1 MFYNTYLKKGLNKM
15 VEIFKEFLN
24 KERPLNDGILRKL
37 QNNLRTEFIYN
48 SNAIEGNTLTL
59 RETDIILQFGIT
71 VKGKSLKEHNEVKGQ
86 EYALDFL
93 NEVLKKEEP
102 LSIRLIREFH
112 ALILND
118 DKDNRGRFK
127 QENNTILGA
136 KFQTTPFYQVEEKLQ
151 ELIDNFNESDK
162 NLIEKVAKFHN
173 DFEMVH
179 PFNDGNGRT
188 GRLLMNLELM
198 KNGYPITIIKNE
210 DRDDYHQALEIASID
225 KNYIPLT
232 EFIKRSI
239 ENTFWI
245 YDKHFNEET
254 KEKFENSNPIFED
267 DNFSA
272 EIEYKWEIMPFYL
285 PENIVEHPLYKK
297 WEQEK
302 KNIISLVDELIKKIE
317 TLKDKESFK
326 ADRAF
331 LANLKNISFGK
342 DKSLS
347 ENIQRV
353 NEIYKNISSS
363 ANKQIVTEISQKINN
378 LKREVETNIKFLTEK
393 RETLR
398 NHTEP
403 KEKER
408 LNQKITQL
416 DKDINNLKSKI
427 EEKEREIEKINS
439 SNKEEKLFIEEIK
452 LPLLPSVGKLYNA
465 KDINYLAIS
474 FWEEYDAANIEA
486 QRFNAK
492 LCANK

>member
-210 DRDDYHQALEIASID
+210 DRDDYYQALEIASID

-232 EFIKRSI
+232 KFIKRSV

-245 YDKHFNEET
+245 YYKHFNEET
-254 KEKFENSNPIFED
+254 KEKFEN
-267 DNFSA
+267 
-272 EIEYKWEIMPFYL
+272 YL
-285 PENIVEHPLYKK
+285 
-297 WEQEK
+297 K
-302 KNIISLVDELIKKIE
+302 KNKI
-317 TLKDKESFK
+317 
-326 ADRAF
+326 
-331 LANLKNISFGK
+331 
-342 DKSLS
+342 
-347 ENIQRV
+347 
-353 NEIYKNISSS
+353 
-363 ANKQIVTEISQKINN
+363 
-378 LKREVETNIKFLTEK
+378 
-393 RETLR
+393 
-398 NHTEP
+398 
-403 KEKER
+403 
-408 LNQKITQL
+408 
-416 DKDINNLKSKI
+416 
-427 EEKEREIEKINS
+427 EIEKFY
-439 SNKEEKLFIEEIK
+439 KEWVDRKPEILID
-452 LPLLPSVGKLYNA
+452 LPRN
-465 KDINYLAIS
+465 
-474 FWEEYDAANIEA
+474 WYDKIKV
-486 QRFNAK
+486 QTTK
-492 LCANK
+492 K

>member
-1 MFYNTYLKKGLNKM
+1 M

-24 KERPLNDGILRKL
+24 KEHPLNDGILRKL

-118 DKDNRGRFK
+118 DKDNRGKFK

-210 DRDDYHQALEIASID
+210 DRDDYYQALEIASID

-245 YDKHFNEET
+245 YYKHFNEET
-254 KEKFENSNPIFED
+254 KEKFEN
-267 DNFSA
+267 
-272 EIEYKWEIMPFYL
+272 YL
-285 PENIVEHPLYKK
+285 
-297 WEQEK
+297 K
-302 KNIISLVDELIKKIE
+302 KNKI
-317 TLKDKESFK
+317 
-326 ADRAF
+326 
-331 LANLKNISFGK
+331 
-342 DKSLS
+342 
-347 ENIQRV
+347 
-353 NEIYKNISSS
+353 
-363 ANKQIVTEISQKINN
+363 
-378 LKREVETNIKFLTEK
+378 
-393 RETLR
+393 
-398 NHTEP
+398 
-403 KEKER
+403 
-408 LNQKITQL
+408 
-416 DKDINNLKSKI
+416 
-427 EEKEREIEKINS
+427 EIEKFY
-439 SNKEEKLFIEEIK
+439 KEWIDRKPEILID
-452 LPLLPSVGKLYNA
+452 LPRN
-465 KDINYLAIS
+465 
-474 FWEEYDAANIEA
+474 WYDKIKV
-486 QRFNAK
+486 QTTK
-492 LCANK
+492 K

>member
-1 MFYNTYLKKGLNKM
+1 MFYNAYLKKGLNKM

-210 DRDDYHQALEIASID
+210 DRDDYYQALEIASID

-232 EFIKRSI
+232 EFIKRSV

-245 YDKHFNEET
+245 YYKHFNEET
-254 KEKFENSNPIFED
+254 KEKFEN
-267 DNFSA
+267 
-272 EIEYKWEIMPFYL
+272 YL
-285 PENIVEHPLYKK
+285 
-297 WEQEK
+297 K
-302 KNIISLVDELIKKIE
+302 KNKI
-317 TLKDKESFK
+317 
-326 ADRAF
+326 
-331 LANLKNISFGK
+331 
-342 DKSLS
+342 
-347 ENIQRV
+347 
-353 NEIYKNISSS
+353 
-363 ANKQIVTEISQKINN
+363 
-378 LKREVETNIKFLTEK
+378 
-393 RETLR
+393 
-398 NHTEP
+398 
-403 KEKER
+403 
-408 LNQKITQL
+408 
-416 DKDINNLKSKI
+416 
-427 EEKEREIEKINS
+427 EIEKFY
-439 SNKEEKLFIEEIK
+439 KEWVDRKPEILID
-452 LPLLPSVGKLYNA
+452 LPRN
-465 KDINYLAIS
+465 
-474 FWEEYDAANIEA
+474 WYDKIKV
-486 QRFNAK
+486 QTTK
-492 LCANK
+492 K

>member
-210 DRDDYHQALEIASID
+210 DRDDYYQALEIASID

-232 EFIKRSI
+232 EFIKRSV

-245 YDKHFNEET
+245 YYKHFNEKT
-254 KEKFENSNPIFED
+254 KEKFEN
-267 DNFSA
+267 
-272 EIEYKWEIMPFYL
+272 YL
-285 PENIVEHPLYKK
+285 
-297 WEQEK
+297 K
-302 KNIISLVDELIKKIE
+302 KNGI
-317 TLKDKESFK
+317 
-326 ADRAF
+326 
-331 LANLKNISFGK
+331 
-342 DKSLS
+342 
-347 ENIQRV
+347 
-353 NEIYKNISSS
+353 
-363 ANKQIVTEISQKINN
+363 
-378 LKREVETNIKFLTEK
+378 
-393 RETLR
+393 
-398 NHTEP
+398 
-403 KEKER
+403 
-408 LNQKITQL
+408 
-416 DKDINNLKSKI
+416 
-427 EEKEREIEKINS
+427 EIEKFY
-439 SNKEEKLFIEEIK
+439 KEWIDRKPEILID
-452 LPLLPSVGKLYNA
+452 LPRN
-465 KDINYLAIS
+465 
-474 FWEEYDAANIEA
+474 WYDKIKV
-486 QRFNAK
+486 QTTK
-492 LCANK
+492 K

>member
-1 MFYNTYLKKGLNKM
+1 LKKGLNKM

-24 KERPLNDGILRKL
+24 KEHPLNDGILRKL

-136 KFQTTPFYQVEEKLQ
+136 KFQTTPFYKVEEKLQ

-210 DRDDYHQALEIASID
+210 DRDDYYQALEIASID

-232 EFIKRSI
+232 EFIKRSV

-245 YDKHFNEET
+245 YYKHFNEET
-254 KEKFENSNPIFED
+254 KEKFEN
-267 DNFSA
+267 
-272 EIEYKWEIMPFYL
+272 YL
-285 PENIVEHPLYKK
+285 
-297 WEQEK
+297 K
-302 KNIISLVDELIKKIE
+302 KN
-317 TLKDKESFK
+317 
-326 ADRAF
+326 
-331 LANLKNISFGK
+331 
-342 DKSLS
+342 
-347 ENIQRV
+347 
-353 NEIYKNISSS
+353 EI
-363 ANKQIVTEISQKINN
+363 
-378 LKREVETNIKFLTEK
+378 
-393 RETLR
+393 
-398 NHTEP
+398 
-403 KEKER
+403 
-408 LNQKITQL
+408 
-416 DKDINNLKSKI
+416 
-427 EEKEREIEKINS
+427 EIEKFY
-439 SNKEEKLFIEEIK
+439 KEWIDRKPEILID
-452 LPLLPSVGKLYNA
+452 LPRN
-465 KDINYLAIS
+465 
-474 FWEEYDAANIEA
+474 WYDKIKV
-486 QRFNAK
+486 QTTK
-492 LCANK
+492 K

>member
-93 NEVLKKEEP
+93 NEVLKKEES

-210 DRDDYHQALEIASID
+210 DRDDYYQALEIASID

-232 EFIKRSI
+232 EFIKRSV

-245 YDKHFNEET
+245 YYKHFNEET
-254 KEKFENSNPIFED
+254 KEKFEN
-267 DNFSA
+267 
-272 EIEYKWEIMPFYL
+272 YL
-285 PENIVEHPLYKK
+285 
-297 WEQEK
+297 K
-302 KNIISLVDELIKKIE
+302 KN
-317 TLKDKESFK
+317 
-326 ADRAF
+326 
-331 LANLKNISFGK
+331 
-342 DKSLS
+342 
-347 ENIQRV
+347 
-353 NEIYKNISSS
+353 EI
-363 ANKQIVTEISQKINN
+363 
-378 LKREVETNIKFLTEK
+378 
-393 RETLR
+393 
-398 NHTEP
+398 
-403 KEKER
+403 
-408 LNQKITQL
+408 
-416 DKDINNLKSKI
+416 
-427 EEKEREIEKINS
+427 EIEKFY
-439 SNKEEKLFIEEIK
+439 KEWIDRKPEILIDLPRNWYDKIHEK
-452 LPLLPSVGKLYNA
+452 V
-465 KDINYLAIS
+465 
-474 FWEEYDAANIEA
+474 
-486 QRFNAK
+486 R
-492 LCANK
+492 

>member
-210 DRDDYHQALEIASID
+210 NRDDYYQALEIASID

-232 EFIKRSI
+232 KFIKRSV

-245 YDKHFNEET
+245 YYKHFNEET
-254 KEKFENSNPIFED
+254 KEKFEN
-267 DNFSA
+267 
-272 EIEYKWEIMPFYL
+272 YL
-285 PENIVEHPLYKK
+285 
-297 WEQEK
+297 K
-302 KNIISLVDELIKKIE
+302 KN
-317 TLKDKESFK
+317 
-326 ADRAF
+326 
-331 LANLKNISFGK
+331 
-342 DKSLS
+342 
-347 ENIQRV
+347 
-353 NEIYKNISSS
+353 EI
-363 ANKQIVTEISQKINN
+363 
-378 LKREVETNIKFLTEK
+378 
-393 RETLR
+393 
-398 NHTEP
+398 
-403 KEKER
+403 
-408 LNQKITQL
+408 
-416 DKDINNLKSKI
+416 
-427 EEKEREIEKINS
+427 EIEKFY
-439 SNKEEKLFIEEIK
+439 KEWVDRKPEILID
-452 LPLLPSVGKLYNA
+452 LPRN
-465 KDINYLAIS
+465 
-474 FWEEYDAANIEA
+474 WYDKIKV
-486 QRFNAK
+486 QTTK
-492 LCANK
+492 K

>member
-210 DRDDYHQALEIASID
+210 DRDDYYQALEIASID

-232 EFIKRSI
+232 EFIKRSV

-245 YDKHFNEET
+245 SYKHFNEET
-254 KEKFENSNPIFED
+254 KEKFEN
-267 DNFSA
+267 
-272 EIEYKWEIMPFYL
+272 YL
-285 PENIVEHPLYKK
+285 
-297 WEQEK
+297 K
-302 KNIISLVDELIKKIE
+302 KN
-317 TLKDKESFK
+317 
-326 ADRAF
+326 
-331 LANLKNISFGK
+331 
-342 DKSLS
+342 
-347 ENIQRV
+347 
-353 NEIYKNISSS
+353 EI
-363 ANKQIVTEISQKINN
+363 
-378 LKREVETNIKFLTEK
+378 
-393 RETLR
+393 
-398 NHTEP
+398 
-403 KEKER
+403 
-408 LNQKITQL
+408 
-416 DKDINNLKSKI
+416 
-427 EEKEREIEKINS
+427 EIEKFY
-439 SNKEEKLFIEEIK
+439 KEWIDKKPEILID
-452 LPLLPSVGKLYNA
+452 LPRN
-465 KDINYLAIS
+465 
-474 FWEEYDAANIEA
+474 WYDKIKV
-486 QRFNAK
+486 QTTK
-492 LCANK
+492 K

>member
-24 KERPLNDGILRKL
+24 KEHPLNDGILRKL

-210 DRDDYHQALEIASID
+210 DRDDYYQALEIASID

-245 YDKHFNEET
+245 YYKHFNEET
-254 KEKFENSNPIFED
+254 KEKFEN
-267 DNFSA
+267 
-272 EIEYKWEIMPFYL
+272 YL
-285 PENIVEHPLYKK
+285 
-297 WEQEK
+297 K
-302 KNIISLVDELIKKIE
+302 KN
-317 TLKDKESFK
+317 
-326 ADRAF
+326 
-331 LANLKNISFGK
+331 
-342 DKSLS
+342 
-347 ENIQRV
+347 
-353 NEIYKNISSS
+353 EI
-363 ANKQIVTEISQKINN
+363 
-378 LKREVETNIKFLTEK
+378 
-393 RETLR
+393 
-398 NHTEP
+398 
-403 KEKER
+403 
-408 LNQKITQL
+408 
-416 DKDINNLKSKI
+416 
-427 EEKEREIEKINS
+427 EIEKFY
-439 SNKEEKLFIEEIK
+439 KEWVDRKPEILID
-452 LPLLPSVGKLYNA
+452 LPRN
-465 KDINYLAIS
+465 
-474 FWEEYDAANIEA
+474 WYDKIKV
-486 QRFNAK
+486 QTTK
-492 LCANK
+492 K

>member
-24 KERPLNDGILRKL
+24 KEHPLNDGILRKL

-245 YDKHFNEET
+245 YYKHFNEET
-254 KEKFENSNPIFED
+254 KEKFEN
-267 DNFSA
+267 
-272 EIEYKWEIMPFYL
+272 YL
-285 PENIVEHPLYKK
+285 
-297 WEQEK
+297 K
-302 KNIISLVDELIKKIE
+302 KNKI
-317 TLKDKESFK
+317 
-326 ADRAF
+326 
-331 LANLKNISFGK
+331 
-342 DKSLS
+342 
-347 ENIQRV
+347 
-353 NEIYKNISSS
+353 
-363 ANKQIVTEISQKINN
+363 
-378 LKREVETNIKFLTEK
+378 
-393 RETLR
+393 
-398 NHTEP
+398 
-403 KEKER
+403 
-408 LNQKITQL
+408 
-416 DKDINNLKSKI
+416 
-427 EEKEREIEKINS
+427 EIEKFY
-439 SNKEEKLFIEEIK
+439 KEWVDRKPEILID
-452 LPLLPSVGKLYNA
+452 LPRN
-465 KDINYLAIS
+465 
-474 FWEEYDAANIEA
+474 WYDKIKV
-486 QRFNAK
+486 QTTK
-492 LCANK
+492 K

>member
-1 MFYNTYLKKGLNKM
+1 M

-24 KERPLNDGILRKL
+24 KEHPLNDGILRKL

-136 KFQTTPFYQVEEKLQ
+136 KFQTTPFYKVEEKLQ

-210 DRDDYHQALEIASID
+210 DRDDYYQALEIASID

-232 EFIKRSI
+232 EFIKRSV

-245 YDKHFNEET
+245 YYKHFNEET
-254 KEKFENSNPIFED
+254 KEKFEN
-267 DNFSA
+267 
-272 EIEYKWEIMPFYL
+272 YL
-285 PENIVEHPLYKK
+285 
-297 WEQEK
+297 K
-302 KNIISLVDELIKKIE
+302 KN
-317 TLKDKESFK
+317 
-326 ADRAF
+326 
-331 LANLKNISFGK
+331 
-342 DKSLS
+342 
-347 ENIQRV
+347 
-353 NEIYKNISSS
+353 EI
-363 ANKQIVTEISQKINN
+363 
-378 LKREVETNIKFLTEK
+378 
-393 RETLR
+393 
-398 NHTEP
+398 
-403 KEKER
+403 
-408 LNQKITQL
+408 
-416 DKDINNLKSKI
+416 
-427 EEKEREIEKINS
+427 EIEKFY
-439 SNKEEKLFIEEIK
+439 KEWVDRKPEILID
-452 LPLLPSVGKLYNA
+452 LPRN
-465 KDINYLAIS
+465 
-474 FWEEYDAANIEA
+474 WYDKIKV
-486 QRFNAK
+486 QTTK
-492 LCANK
+492 K

>member
-1 MFYNTYLKKGLNKM
+1 MFCNTYLKKGLNKM

-210 DRDDYHQALEIASID
+210 DRDDYYQALEIASID

-245 YDKHFNEET
+245 YYKHFNEET
-254 KEKFENSNPIFED
+254 KEKFEN
-267 DNFSA
+267 
-272 EIEYKWEIMPFYL
+272 YL
-285 PENIVEHPLYKK
+285 
-297 WEQEK
+297 K
-302 KNIISLVDELIKKIE
+302 KN
-317 TLKDKESFK
+317 
-326 ADRAF
+326 
-331 LANLKNISFGK
+331 
-342 DKSLS
+342 
-347 ENIQRV
+347 
-353 NEIYKNISSS
+353 EI
-363 ANKQIVTEISQKINN
+363 
-378 LKREVETNIKFLTEK
+378 
-393 RETLR
+393 
-398 NHTEP
+398 
-403 KEKER
+403 
-408 LNQKITQL
+408 
-416 DKDINNLKSKI
+416 
-427 EEKEREIEKINS
+427 EIEKFY
-439 SNKEEKLFIEEIK
+439 KEWVDRKPEILID
-452 LPLLPSVGKLYNA
+452 LPRN
-465 KDINYLAIS
+465 
-474 FWEEYDAANIEA
+474 WYDKIKV
-486 QRFNAK
+486 QTTK
-492 LCANK
+492 K

>member
-210 DRDDYHQALEIASID
+210 DRDDYYQALEIASID

-245 YDKHFNEET
+245 YYKHFNEET
-254 KEKFENSNPIFED
+254 KEKFEN
-267 DNFSA
+267 
-272 EIEYKWEIMPFYL
+272 YL
-285 PENIVEHPLYKK
+285 
-297 WEQEK
+297 K
-302 KNIISLVDELIKKIE
+302 KNGI
-317 TLKDKESFK
+317 
-326 ADRAF
+326 
-331 LANLKNISFGK
+331 
-342 DKSLS
+342 
-347 ENIQRV
+347 
-353 NEIYKNISSS
+353 
-363 ANKQIVTEISQKINN
+363 
-378 LKREVETNIKFLTEK
+378 
-393 RETLR
+393 
-398 NHTEP
+398 
-403 KEKER
+403 
-408 LNQKITQL
+408 
-416 DKDINNLKSKI
+416 
-427 EEKEREIEKINS
+427 EIEKFY
-439 SNKEEKLFIEEIK
+439 KEWIDRKPEILID
-452 LPLLPSVGKLYNA
+452 LPRN
-465 KDINYLAIS
+465 
-474 FWEEYDAANIEA
+474 WYDKIKV
-486 QRFNAK
+486 QTTK
-492 LCANK
+492 K

>member
-136 KFQTTPFYQVEEKLQ
+136 KFQTTPFYHVEEKLQ

-210 DRDDYHQALEIASID
+210 DRDDYYQALEIASID

-245 YDKHFNEET
+245 YYKHFNEET
-254 KEKFENSNPIFED
+254 KEKFEN
-267 DNFSA
+267 
-272 EIEYKWEIMPFYL
+272 YL
-285 PENIVEHPLYKK
+285 
-297 WEQEK
+297 K
-302 KNIISLVDELIKKIE
+302 KNGI
-317 TLKDKESFK
+317 
-326 ADRAF
+326 
-331 LANLKNISFGK
+331 
-342 DKSLS
+342 
-347 ENIQRV
+347 
-353 NEIYKNISSS
+353 
-363 ANKQIVTEISQKINN
+363 
-378 LKREVETNIKFLTEK
+378 
-393 RETLR
+393 
-398 NHTEP
+398 
-403 KEKER
+403 
-408 LNQKITQL
+408 
-416 DKDINNLKSKI
+416 
-427 EEKEREIEKINS
+427 EIEKFY
-439 SNKEEKLFIEEIK
+439 KEWVDRKPEILID
-452 LPLLPSVGKLYNA
+452 LPRN
-465 KDINYLAIS
+465 
-474 FWEEYDAANIEA
+474 WYDKIKV
-486 QRFNAK
+486 QTTK
-492 LCANK
+492 K

>member
-1 MFYNTYLKKGLNKM
+1 M

-210 DRDDYHQALEIASID
+210 DRDDYYQALEIASID

-232 EFIKRSI
+232 EFIKRSV

-245 YDKHFNEET
+245 YYKHFNEET
-254 KEKFENSNPIFED
+254 KEKFEN
-267 DNFSA
+267 
-272 EIEYKWEIMPFYL
+272 YL
-285 PENIVEHPLYKK
+285 
-297 WEQEK
+297 K
-302 KNIISLVDELIKKIE
+302 KNKI
-317 TLKDKESFK
+317 
-326 ADRAF
+326 
-331 LANLKNISFGK
+331 
-342 DKSLS
+342 
-347 ENIQRV
+347 
-353 NEIYKNISSS
+353 
-363 ANKQIVTEISQKINN
+363 
-378 LKREVETNIKFLTEK
+378 
-393 RETLR
+393 
-398 NHTEP
+398 
-403 KEKER
+403 
-408 LNQKITQL
+408 
-416 DKDINNLKSKI
+416 
-427 EEKEREIEKINS
+427 EIEKFY
-439 SNKEEKLFIEEIK
+439 KEWIDRKPEILID
-452 LPLLPSVGKLYNA
+452 LPRN
-465 KDINYLAIS
+465 
-474 FWEEYDAANIEA
+474 WYDKIKV
-486 QRFNAK
+486 QTTK
-492 LCANK
+492 K

>member
-210 DRDDYHQALEIASID
+210 DRGDYYQALEIASID

-232 EFIKRSI
+232 EFIKRSV

-245 YDKHFNEET
+245 YYKHFNEET
-254 KEKFENSNPIFED
+254 KEKFEN
-267 DNFSA
+267 
-272 EIEYKWEIMPFYL
+272 YL
-285 PENIVEHPLYKK
+285 
-297 WEQEK
+297 K
-302 KNIISLVDELIKKIE
+302 KNGI
-317 TLKDKESFK
+317 
-326 ADRAF
+326 
-331 LANLKNISFGK
+331 
-342 DKSLS
+342 
-347 ENIQRV
+347 
-353 NEIYKNISSS
+353 
-363 ANKQIVTEISQKINN
+363 
-378 LKREVETNIKFLTEK
+378 
-393 RETLR
+393 
-398 NHTEP
+398 
-403 KEKER
+403 
-408 LNQKITQL
+408 
-416 DKDINNLKSKI
+416 
-427 EEKEREIEKINS
+427 EIEKFY
-439 SNKEEKLFIEEIK
+439 KEWVDRKPEIFIDLPRNWYDKIK
-452 LPLLPSVGKLYNA
+452 VQTTK
-465 KDINYLAIS
+465 K
-474 FWEEYDAANIEA
+474 
-486 QRFNAK
+486 
-492 LCANK
+492 

>member
-1 MFYNTYLKKGLNKM
+1 M

-93 NEVLKKEEP
+93 NEVLKKEES

-210 DRDDYHQALEIASID
+210 DRDDYYQALEIASID

-232 EFIKRSI
+232 EFIKRSV

-245 YDKHFNEET
+245 YYKHFNEET
-254 KEKFENSNPIFED
+254 KEKFEN
-267 DNFSA
+267 
-272 EIEYKWEIMPFYL
+272 YL
-285 PENIVEHPLYKK
+285 
-297 WEQEK
+297 K
-302 KNIISLVDELIKKIE
+302 KN
-317 TLKDKESFK
+317 
-326 ADRAF
+326 
-331 LANLKNISFGK
+331 
-342 DKSLS
+342 
-347 ENIQRV
+347 
-353 NEIYKNISSS
+353 EI
-363 ANKQIVTEISQKINN
+363 
-378 LKREVETNIKFLTEK
+378 
-393 RETLR
+393 
-398 NHTEP
+398 
-403 KEKER
+403 
-408 LNQKITQL
+408 
-416 DKDINNLKSKI
+416 
-427 EEKEREIEKINS
+427 EIEKFY
-439 SNKEEKLFIEEIK
+439 KEWIDRKPEILIDLPRNWYDKIHEK
-452 LPLLPSVGKLYNA
+452 V
-465 KDINYLAIS
+465 
-474 FWEEYDAANIEA
+474 
-486 QRFNAK
+486 R
-492 LCANK
+492 

>member
-162 NLIEKVAKFHN
+162 NLIEKVAKFYN

-210 DRDDYHQALEIASID
+210 DRDDYYQALEIASID

-232 EFIKRSI
+232 EFIKRSV

-245 YDKHFNEET
+245 YYKHFNEET
-254 KEKFENSNPIFED
+254 KEKFEN
-267 DNFSA
+267 
-272 EIEYKWEIMPFYL
+272 YL
-285 PENIVEHPLYKK
+285 
-297 WEQEK
+297 K
-302 KNIISLVDELIKKIE
+302 KN
-317 TLKDKESFK
+317 
-326 ADRAF
+326 
-331 LANLKNISFGK
+331 
-342 DKSLS
+342 
-347 ENIQRV
+347 
-353 NEIYKNISSS
+353 EI
-363 ANKQIVTEISQKINN
+363 
-378 LKREVETNIKFLTEK
+378 
-393 RETLR
+393 
-398 NHTEP
+398 
-403 KEKER
+403 
-408 LNQKITQL
+408 
-416 DKDINNLKSKI
+416 
-427 EEKEREIEKINS
+427 EIEKFY
-439 SNKEEKLFIEEIK
+439 KEWIDRKPEILID
-452 LPLLPSVGKLYNA
+452 LPRN
-465 KDINYLAIS
+465 
-474 FWEEYDAANIEA
+474 WYDKIKV
-486 QRFNAK
+486 QTTK
-492 LCANK
+492 K

>member
-1 MFYNTYLKKGLNKM
+1 MFCNTYLKKGLNKM

-210 DRDDYHQALEIASID
+210 DRDDYYQALEIASID

-232 EFIKRSI
+232 EFIKRSV

-245 YDKHFNEET
+245 YYKHFNEET
-254 KEKFENSNPIFED
+254 KEKFEN
-267 DNFSA
+267 
-272 EIEYKWEIMPFYL
+272 YL
-285 PENIVEHPLYKK
+285 
-297 WEQEK
+297 K
-302 KNIISLVDELIKKIE
+302 KNGI
-317 TLKDKESFK
+317 
-326 ADRAF
+326 
-331 LANLKNISFGK
+331 
-342 DKSLS
+342 
-347 ENIQRV
+347 
-353 NEIYKNISSS
+353 
-363 ANKQIVTEISQKINN
+363 
-378 LKREVETNIKFLTEK
+378 
-393 RETLR
+393 
-398 NHTEP
+398 
-403 KEKER
+403 
-408 LNQKITQL
+408 
-416 DKDINNLKSKI
+416 
-427 EEKEREIEKINS
+427 EIEKFY
-439 SNKEEKLFIEEIK
+439 KEWIDRKPEILID
-452 LPLLPSVGKLYNA
+452 LPRN
-465 KDINYLAIS
+465 
-474 FWEEYDAANIEA
+474 WYDKIKV
-486 QRFNAK
+486 QTTK
-492 LCANK
+492 K

>member
-24 KERPLNDGILRKL
+24 KEHPLNDGILRKL

-210 DRDDYHQALEIASID
+210 DRDDYYQALEIASID

-232 EFIKRSI
+232 EFIKRSV

-245 YDKHFNEET
+245 YYKHFNEET
-254 KEKFENSNPIFED
+254 KEKFEN
-267 DNFSA
+267 
-272 EIEYKWEIMPFYL
+272 YL
-285 PENIVEHPLYKK
+285 
-297 WEQEK
+297 K
-302 KNIISLVDELIKKIE
+302 KN
-317 TLKDKESFK
+317 
-326 ADRAF
+326 
-331 LANLKNISFGK
+331 
-342 DKSLS
+342 
-347 ENIQRV
+347 
-353 NEIYKNISSS
+353 EI
-363 ANKQIVTEISQKINN
+363 
-378 LKREVETNIKFLTEK
+378 
-393 RETLR
+393 
-398 NHTEP
+398 
-403 KEKER
+403 
-408 LNQKITQL
+408 
-416 DKDINNLKSKI
+416 
-427 EEKEREIEKINS
+427 EIEKFY
-439 SNKEEKLFIEEIK
+439 KEWIDRKPEILID
-452 LPLLPSVGKLYNA
+452 LPRN
-465 KDINYLAIS
+465 
-474 FWEEYDAANIEA
+474 WYDKIKV
-486 QRFNAK
+486 QTTK
-492 LCANK
+492 K

>member
-24 KERPLNDGILRKL
+24 KEHPLNDGILRKL

-136 KFQTTPFYQVEEKLQ
+136 KFQTTPFYKVEEKLQ

-210 DRDDYHQALEIASID
+210 DRDDYYQALEIASID

-245 YDKHFNEET
+245 YYKHFNEET
-254 KEKFENSNPIFED
+254 KEKFEN
-267 DNFSA
+267 
-272 EIEYKWEIMPFYL
+272 YL
-285 PENIVEHPLYKK
+285 
-297 WEQEK
+297 K
-302 KNIISLVDELIKKIE
+302 KNKI
-317 TLKDKESFK
+317 
-326 ADRAF
+326 
-331 LANLKNISFGK
+331 
-342 DKSLS
+342 
-347 ENIQRV
+347 
-353 NEIYKNISSS
+353 
-363 ANKQIVTEISQKINN
+363 
-378 LKREVETNIKFLTEK
+378 
-393 RETLR
+393 
-398 NHTEP
+398 
-403 KEKER
+403 
-408 LNQKITQL
+408 
-416 DKDINNLKSKI
+416 
-427 EEKEREIEKINS
+427 EIEKFY
-439 SNKEEKLFIEEIK
+439 KEWVDRKPEILID
-452 LPLLPSVGKLYNA
+452 LPRN
-465 KDINYLAIS
+465 
-474 FWEEYDAANIEA
+474 WYDKIKV
-486 QRFNAK
+486 QTTK
-492 LCANK
+492 K

>member
-1 MFYNTYLKKGLNKM
+1 M

-118 DKDNRGRFK
+118 DKDNRGKFK

-210 DRDDYHQALEIASID
+210 DRDDYYQALEIASID

-245 YDKHFNEET
+245 YYKHFNEET
-254 KEKFENSNPIFED
+254 KEKFEN
-267 DNFSA
+267 
-272 EIEYKWEIMPFYL
+272 YL
-285 PENIVEHPLYKK
+285 
-297 WEQEK
+297 K
-302 KNIISLVDELIKKIE
+302 KNKI
-317 TLKDKESFK
+317 
-326 ADRAF
+326 
-331 LANLKNISFGK
+331 
-342 DKSLS
+342 
-347 ENIQRV
+347 
-353 NEIYKNISSS
+353 
-363 ANKQIVTEISQKINN
+363 
-378 LKREVETNIKFLTEK
+378 
-393 RETLR
+393 
-398 NHTEP
+398 
-403 KEKER
+403 
-408 LNQKITQL
+408 
-416 DKDINNLKSKI
+416 
-427 EEKEREIEKINS
+427 EIEKFY
-439 SNKEEKLFIEEIK
+439 KEWVDRKPEILID
-452 LPLLPSVGKLYNA
+452 LPRN
-465 KDINYLAIS
+465 
-474 FWEEYDAANIEA
+474 WYDKIKV
-486 QRFNAK
+486 QTTK
-492 LCANK
+492 K

>member
-210 DRDDYHQALEIASID
+210 DRDDYYQALEIASID

-232 EFIKRSI
+232 EFIKRSV

-245 YDKHFNEET
+245 YYKHFNEET
-254 KEKFENSNPIFED
+254 KEKFEN
-267 DNFSA
+267 
-272 EIEYKWEIMPFYL
+272 YL
-285 PENIVEHPLYKK
+285 
-297 WEQEK
+297 K
-302 KNIISLVDELIKKIE
+302 KN
-317 TLKDKESFK
+317 
-326 ADRAF
+326 
-331 LANLKNISFGK
+331 
-342 DKSLS
+342 
-347 ENIQRV
+347 
-353 NEIYKNISSS
+353 EI
-363 ANKQIVTEISQKINN
+363 
-378 LKREVETNIKFLTEK
+378 
-393 RETLR
+393 
-398 NHTEP
+398 
-403 KEKER
+403 
-408 LNQKITQL
+408 
-416 DKDINNLKSKI
+416 
-427 EEKEREIEKINS
+427 EIEKFY
-439 SNKEEKLFIEEIK
+439 KEWVDKKPEILID
-452 LPLLPSVGKLYNA
+452 LPRN
-465 KDINYLAIS
+465 
-474 FWEEYDAANIEA
+474 WYDKIKV
-486 QRFNAK
+486 QTTK
-492 LCANK
+492 K

>member
-24 KERPLNDGILRKL
+24 KEHPLNDGILRKL

-210 DRDDYHQALEIASID
+210 DRDDYYQALEIASID

-245 YDKHFNEET
+245 YYKHFNEET
-254 KEKFENSNPIFED
+254 KEKFEN
-267 DNFSA
+267 
-272 EIEYKWEIMPFYL
+272 YL
-285 PENIVEHPLYKK
+285 
-297 WEQEK
+297 K
-302 KNIISLVDELIKKIE
+302 KN
-317 TLKDKESFK
+317 
-326 ADRAF
+326 
-331 LANLKNISFGK
+331 
-342 DKSLS
+342 
-347 ENIQRV
+347 
-353 NEIYKNISSS
+353 EI
-363 ANKQIVTEISQKINN
+363 
-378 LKREVETNIKFLTEK
+378 
-393 RETLR
+393 
-398 NHTEP
+398 
-403 KEKER
+403 
-408 LNQKITQL
+408 
-416 DKDINNLKSKI
+416 
-427 EEKEREIEKINS
+427 EIEKFY
-439 SNKEEKLFIEEIK
+439 KEWIDRKPEILID
-452 LPLLPSVGKLYNA
+452 LPRN
-465 KDINYLAIS
+465 
-474 FWEEYDAANIEA
+474 WYDKIKV
-486 QRFNAK
+486 QTTK
-492 LCANK
+492 K

>member
-210 DRDDYHQALEIASID
+210 DRDDYYQALEIASID

-245 YDKHFNEET
+245 YYKHFNEET
-254 KEKFENSNPIFED
+254 KEKFEN
-267 DNFSA
+267 
-272 EIEYKWEIMPFYL
+272 YL
-285 PENIVEHPLYKK
+285 
-297 WEQEK
+297 K
-302 KNIISLVDELIKKIE
+302 KNKI
-317 TLKDKESFK
+317 
-326 ADRAF
+326 
-331 LANLKNISFGK
+331 
-342 DKSLS
+342 
-347 ENIQRV
+347 
-353 NEIYKNISSS
+353 
-363 ANKQIVTEISQKINN
+363 
-378 LKREVETNIKFLTEK
+378 
-393 RETLR
+393 
-398 NHTEP
+398 
-403 KEKER
+403 
-408 LNQKITQL
+408 
-416 DKDINNLKSKI
+416 
-427 EEKEREIEKINS
+427 EIEKFY
-439 SNKEEKLFIEEIK
+439 KEWIDRKPEILID
-452 LPLLPSVGKLYNA
+452 LPRN
-465 KDINYLAIS
+465 
-474 FWEEYDAANIEA
+474 WYDKIKV
-486 QRFNAK
+486 QTTK
-492 LCANK
+492 K

>member
-210 DRDDYHQALEIASID
+210 DRDDYYQALEIASID

-232 EFIKRSI
+232 EFIKRSV

-245 YDKHFNEET
+245 YYKHFNEET
-254 KEKFENSNPIFED
+254 KEKFEN
-267 DNFSA
+267 
-272 EIEYKWEIMPFYL
+272 YL
-285 PENIVEHPLYKK
+285 
-297 WEQEK
+297 K
-302 KNIISLVDELIKKIE
+302 KN
-317 TLKDKESFK
+317 
-326 ADRAF
+326 
-331 LANLKNISFGK
+331 
-342 DKSLS
+342 
-347 ENIQRV
+347 
-353 NEIYKNISSS
+353 EI
-363 ANKQIVTEISQKINN
+363 
-378 LKREVETNIKFLTEK
+378 
-393 RETLR
+393 
-398 NHTEP
+398 
-403 KEKER
+403 
-408 LNQKITQL
+408 
-416 DKDINNLKSKI
+416 
-427 EEKEREIEKINS
+427 EIEKFY
-439 SNKEEKLFIEEIK
+439 KEWIDKKPEILID
-452 LPLLPSVGKLYNA
+452 LPRN
-465 KDINYLAIS
+465 
-474 FWEEYDAANIEA
+474 WYDKIKV
-486 QRFNAK
+486 QTTK
-492 LCANK
+492 K

>member
-24 KERPLNDGILRKL
+24 KEHPLNDGILRKL

-210 DRDDYHQALEIASID
+210 DRDDYYQALEIASID

-232 EFIKRSI
+232 EFIKRSV

-245 YDKHFNEET
+245 YYKHFNEET
-254 KEKFENSNPIFED
+254 KEKFEN
-267 DNFSA
+267 
-272 EIEYKWEIMPFYL
+272 YL
-285 PENIVEHPLYKK
+285 
-297 WEQEK
+297 K
-302 KNIISLVDELIKKIE
+302 KNGI
-317 TLKDKESFK
+317 
-326 ADRAF
+326 
-331 LANLKNISFGK
+331 
-342 DKSLS
+342 
-347 ENIQRV
+347 
-353 NEIYKNISSS
+353 
-363 ANKQIVTEISQKINN
+363 
-378 LKREVETNIKFLTEK
+378 
-393 RETLR
+393 
-398 NHTEP
+398 
-403 KEKER
+403 
-408 LNQKITQL
+408 
-416 DKDINNLKSKI
+416 
-427 EEKEREIEKINS
+427 EIEKFY
-439 SNKEEKLFIEEIK
+439 KEWVDRKPEILID
-452 LPLLPSVGKLYNA
+452 LPRN
-465 KDINYLAIS
+465 
-474 FWEEYDAANIEA
+474 WYDKIKV
-486 QRFNAK
+486 QTTK
-492 LCANK
+492 K

>member
-210 DRDDYHQALEIASID
+210 DRDDYYQALEIASID

-245 YDKHFNEET
+245 YYKHFNEET
-254 KEKFENSNPIFED
+254 KEKFEN
-267 DNFSA
+267 
-272 EIEYKWEIMPFYL
+272 YL
-285 PENIVEHPLYKK
+285 
-297 WEQEK
+297 K
-302 KNIISLVDELIKKIE
+302 KNGI
-317 TLKDKESFK
+317 
-326 ADRAF
+326 
-331 LANLKNISFGK
+331 
-342 DKSLS
+342 
-347 ENIQRV
+347 
-353 NEIYKNISSS
+353 
-363 ANKQIVTEISQKINN
+363 
-378 LKREVETNIKFLTEK
+378 
-393 RETLR
+393 
-398 NHTEP
+398 
-403 KEKER
+403 
-408 LNQKITQL
+408 
-416 DKDINNLKSKI
+416 
-427 EEKEREIEKINS
+427 EIEKFY
-439 SNKEEKLFIEEIK
+439 KEWVDRKPEIFIDLPRNWYDKIK
-452 LPLLPSVGKLYNA
+452 VQTTK
-465 KDINYLAIS
+465 K
-474 FWEEYDAANIEA
+474 
-486 QRFNAK
+486 
-492 LCANK
+492 

>member
-1 MFYNTYLKKGLNKM
+1 MFCNTYLKKGLNKM

-210 DRDDYHQALEIASID
+210 DRDDYYQALEIASID

-232 EFIKRSI
+232 EFIKRSV

-245 YDKHFNEET
+245 YYKHFNEET
-254 KEKFENSNPIFED
+254 KEKFEN
-267 DNFSA
+267 
-272 EIEYKWEIMPFYL
+272 YL
-285 PENIVEHPLYKK
+285 
-297 WEQEK
+297 K
-302 KNIISLVDELIKKIE
+302 KNKI
-317 TLKDKESFK
+317 
-326 ADRAF
+326 
-331 LANLKNISFGK
+331 
-342 DKSLS
+342 
-347 ENIQRV
+347 
-353 NEIYKNISSS
+353 
-363 ANKQIVTEISQKINN
+363 
-378 LKREVETNIKFLTEK
+378 
-393 RETLR
+393 
-398 NHTEP
+398 
-403 KEKER
+403 
-408 LNQKITQL
+408 
-416 DKDINNLKSKI
+416 
-427 EEKEREIEKINS
+427 EIEKFY
-439 SNKEEKLFIEEIK
+439 KEWIDRKPEILID
-452 LPLLPSVGKLYNA
+452 LPRN
-465 KDINYLAIS
+465 
-474 FWEEYDAANIEA
+474 WYDKIKV
-486 QRFNAK
+486 QTTK
-492 LCANK
+492 K

>member
-210 DRDDYHQALEIASID
+210 DRDDYYQALEIASID

-232 EFIKRSI
+232 EFIKRSV

-245 YDKHFNEET
+245 YYKHFNEET
-254 KEKFENSNPIFED
+254 KEKFEN
-267 DNFSA
+267 
-272 EIEYKWEIMPFYL
+272 YL
-285 PENIVEHPLYKK
+285 
-297 WEQEK
+297 K
-302 KNIISLVDELIKKIE
+302 KNKI
-317 TLKDKESFK
+317 
-326 ADRAF
+326 
-331 LANLKNISFGK
+331 
-342 DKSLS
+342 
-347 ENIQRV
+347 
-353 NEIYKNISSS
+353 
-363 ANKQIVTEISQKINN
+363 
-378 LKREVETNIKFLTEK
+378 
-393 RETLR
+393 
-398 NHTEP
+398 
-403 KEKER
+403 
-408 LNQKITQL
+408 
-416 DKDINNLKSKI
+416 
-427 EEKEREIEKINS
+427 EIEKFY
-439 SNKEEKLFIEEIK
+439 KEWVDRKPEILID
-452 LPLLPSVGKLYNA
+452 LPRN
-465 KDINYLAIS
+465 
-474 FWEEYDAANIEA
+474 WYDKI
-486 QRFNAK
+486 K
-492 LCANK
+492 V

>member
-1 MFYNTYLKKGLNKM
+1 M

-24 KERPLNDGILRKL
+24 KEHPLNDGILRKL

-210 DRDDYHQALEIASID
+210 DRDDYYQALEIASID

-245 YDKHFNEET
+245 YYKHFNEET
-254 KEKFENSNPIFED
+254 KEKFEN
-267 DNFSA
+267 
-272 EIEYKWEIMPFYL
+272 YL
-285 PENIVEHPLYKK
+285 
-297 WEQEK
+297 K
-302 KNIISLVDELIKKIE
+302 KN
-317 TLKDKESFK
+317 
-326 ADRAF
+326 
-331 LANLKNISFGK
+331 
-342 DKSLS
+342 
-347 ENIQRV
+347 
-353 NEIYKNISSS
+353 EI
-363 ANKQIVTEISQKINN
+363 
-378 LKREVETNIKFLTEK
+378 
-393 RETLR
+393 
-398 NHTEP
+398 
-403 KEKER
+403 
-408 LNQKITQL
+408 
-416 DKDINNLKSKI
+416 
-427 EEKEREIEKINS
+427 EIEKFY
-439 SNKEEKLFIEEIK
+439 KEWVDRKPEILID
-452 LPLLPSVGKLYNA
+452 LPRN
-465 KDINYLAIS
+465 
-474 FWEEYDAANIEA
+474 WYDKIKV
-486 QRFNAK
+486 QTTK
-492 LCANK
+492 K

>member
-1 MFYNTYLKKGLNKM
+1 M

-24 KERPLNDGILRKL
+24 KEHPLNDGILRKL

-136 KFQTTPFYQVEEKLQ
+136 KFQTTPFYKVEEKLQ

-210 DRDDYHQALEIASID
+210 DRDDYYQALEIASID

-232 EFIKRSI
+232 EFIKRSV

-245 YDKHFNEET
+245 YYKHFNEET
-254 KEKFENSNPIFED
+254 KEKFEN
-267 DNFSA
+267 
-272 EIEYKWEIMPFYL
+272 YL
-285 PENIVEHPLYKK
+285 
-297 WEQEK
+297 K
-302 KNIISLVDELIKKIE
+302 KN
-317 TLKDKESFK
+317 
-326 ADRAF
+326 
-331 LANLKNISFGK
+331 
-342 DKSLS
+342 
-347 ENIQRV
+347 
-353 NEIYKNISSS
+353 EI
-363 ANKQIVTEISQKINN
+363 
-378 LKREVETNIKFLTEK
+378 
-393 RETLR
+393 
-398 NHTEP
+398 
-403 KEKER
+403 
-408 LNQKITQL
+408 
-416 DKDINNLKSKI
+416 
-427 EEKEREIEKINS
+427 EIEKFY
-439 SNKEEKLFIEEIK
+439 KEWIDRKPEILID
-452 LPLLPSVGKLYNA
+452 LPRN
-465 KDINYLAIS
+465 
-474 FWEEYDAANIEA
+474 WYDKIKV
-486 QRFNAK
+486 QTTK
-492 LCANK
+492 K

>member
-1 MFYNTYLKKGLNKM
+1 M

-245 YDKHFNEET
+245 YYKHFNEET
-254 KEKFENSNPIFED
+254 KEKFEN
-267 DNFSA
+267 
-272 EIEYKWEIMPFYL
+272 YL
-285 PENIVEHPLYKK
+285 
-297 WEQEK
+297 K
-302 KNIISLVDELIKKIE
+302 KNKI
-317 TLKDKESFK
+317 
-326 ADRAF
+326 
-331 LANLKNISFGK
+331 
-342 DKSLS
+342 
-347 ENIQRV
+347 
-353 NEIYKNISSS
+353 
-363 ANKQIVTEISQKINN
+363 
-378 LKREVETNIKFLTEK
+378 
-393 RETLR
+393 
-398 NHTEP
+398 
-403 KEKER
+403 
-408 LNQKITQL
+408 
-416 DKDINNLKSKI
+416 
-427 EEKEREIEKINS
+427 EIEKFY
-439 SNKEEKLFIEEIK
+439 KEWVDRKPEILID
-452 LPLLPSVGKLYNA
+452 LPRN
-465 KDINYLAIS
+465 
-474 FWEEYDAANIEA
+474 WYDKIKV
-486 QRFNAK
+486 QTTK
-492 LCANK
+492 K

>member
-136 KFQTTPFYQVEEKLQ
+136 KFQTIPFYQVEEKLQ

-210 DRDDYHQALEIASID
+210 DRDDYYQALEIASID

-232 EFIKRSI
+232 EFIKRSV

-245 YDKHFNEET
+245 YYKHFNEET
-254 KEKFENSNPIFED
+254 KEKFEN
-267 DNFSA
+267 
-272 EIEYKWEIMPFYL
+272 YL
-285 PENIVEHPLYKK
+285 
-297 WEQEK
+297 K
-302 KNIISLVDELIKKIE
+302 KNGI
-317 TLKDKESFK
+317 
-326 ADRAF
+326 
-331 LANLKNISFGK
+331 
-342 DKSLS
+342 
-347 ENIQRV
+347 
-353 NEIYKNISSS
+353 
-363 ANKQIVTEISQKINN
+363 
-378 LKREVETNIKFLTEK
+378 
-393 RETLR
+393 
-398 NHTEP
+398 
-403 KEKER
+403 
-408 LNQKITQL
+408 
-416 DKDINNLKSKI
+416 
-427 EEKEREIEKINS
+427 EIEKFY
-439 SNKEEKLFIEEIK
+439 KEWVDRKPEIFIDLPRNWYDKIK
-452 LPLLPSVGKLYNA
+452 VQTTK
-465 KDINYLAIS
+465 K
-474 FWEEYDAANIEA
+474 
-486 QRFNAK
+486 
-492 LCANK
+492 

>member
-1 MFYNTYLKKGLNKM
+1 M

-210 DRDDYHQALEIASID
+210 DRDDYYQALEIASID

-232 EFIKRSI
+232 EFIKRSV

-245 YDKHFNEET
+245 YYKHFNEET
-254 KEKFENSNPIFED
+254 KEKFEN
-267 DNFSA
+267 
-272 EIEYKWEIMPFYL
+272 YL
-285 PENIVEHPLYKK
+285 
-297 WEQEK
+297 K
-302 KNIISLVDELIKKIE
+302 KN
-317 TLKDKESFK
+317 
-326 ADRAF
+326 
-331 LANLKNISFGK
+331 
-342 DKSLS
+342 
-347 ENIQRV
+347 
-353 NEIYKNISSS
+353 EI
-363 ANKQIVTEISQKINN
+363 
-378 LKREVETNIKFLTEK
+378 
-393 RETLR
+393 
-398 NHTEP
+398 
-403 KEKER
+403 
-408 LNQKITQL
+408 
-416 DKDINNLKSKI
+416 
-427 EEKEREIEKINS
+427 EIEKFY
-439 SNKEEKLFIEEIK
+439 KEWIDRKPEILID
-452 LPLLPSVGKLYNA
+452 LPRN
-465 KDINYLAIS
+465 
-474 FWEEYDAANIEA
+474 WYDKIKA
-486 QRFNAK
+486 QTTK
-492 LCANK
+492 K

>member
-24 KERPLNDGILRKL
+24 KEHPLNDGILRKL

-136 KFQTTPFYQVEEKLQ
+136 KFQTTPFYQVEDKLQ

-210 DRDDYHQALEIASID
+210 DRDDYYQALEIASID

-245 YDKHFNEET
+245 YYKHFNEET
-254 KEKFENSNPIFED
+254 KEKFEN
-267 DNFSA
+267 
-272 EIEYKWEIMPFYL
+272 YL
-285 PENIVEHPLYKK
+285 
-297 WEQEK
+297 K
-302 KNIISLVDELIKKIE
+302 KN
-317 TLKDKESFK
+317 
-326 ADRAF
+326 
-331 LANLKNISFGK
+331 
-342 DKSLS
+342 
-347 ENIQRV
+347 
-353 NEIYKNISSS
+353 EI
-363 ANKQIVTEISQKINN
+363 
-378 LKREVETNIKFLTEK
+378 
-393 RETLR
+393 
-398 NHTEP
+398 
-403 KEKER
+403 
-408 LNQKITQL
+408 
-416 DKDINNLKSKI
+416 
-427 EEKEREIEKINS
+427 EIEKFY
-439 SNKEEKLFIEEIK
+439 KEWVDRKPEILID
-452 LPLLPSVGKLYNA
+452 LPRN
-465 KDINYLAIS
+465 
-474 FWEEYDAANIEA
+474 WYDKIKV
-486 QRFNAK
+486 QTTK
-492 LCANK
+492 K